1 MNYKNIIFDFSSS
14 YTGGGLKRLNA
25 YLNYFNNKGGSNF
38 VINEILKK
46 RIKKNNNKIFFVK
59 KTIFSNLFIPV
70 NHLKYIQSS
79 NPNIEFCYSYGTPAT
94 KKIFKYNIIHVSNI
108 LPFILT
114 KNKISL
120 IDKFRYQILKN
131 RFLHNFKF
139 ANLVSYE
146 SKSSLKLIKKTFK
159 FPKSSKFFLSI
170 NPADIKLNQISNYK
184 NIVITVGTQSY
195 KNVNLVIDLFYKL
208 KINDPKLE
216 LHIISEH
223 HFDIN
228 SNNKIKIFKNLSR
241 NQVVKKLSQ
250 AKYYINASSYENS
263 YNNATEGIFLS
274 KFSFLSCIDVHKELL
289 IELKYPKIKK
299 VNNFYFLE
307 KNKISN
313 FNKPTWDQD
322 CKLLIKQIDDFK

>member
-1 MNYKNIIFDFSSS
+1 VNYKNIIFDFSSS
-14 YTGGGLKRLNA
+14 YTGGGKKRLYA
-25 YLNYFNNKGGSNF
+25 YLNYFHNKGGSNF
-38 VINEILKK
+38 IINKILENK
-46 RIKKNNNKIFFVK
+46 IKKNKNKIFFVK
-59 KTIFSNLFIPV
+59 KTNISNLFIPM
-70 NHLKYIQSS
+70 NYLKYIQSS

-108 LPFILT
+108 IPFILT

-120 IDKFRYQILKN
+120 IDKFRYQILKK
-131 RFLHNFKF
+131 RFLHNFQF

-146 SKSSLKLIKKTFK
+146 SKSSLKLIKKTYK
-159 FPKSSKFFLSI
+159 FPKTSNFFLSI
-170 NPADIKLNQISNYK
+170 NPADIQLNRSSNNK
-184 NIVITVGTQSY
+184 NIAITVGTQSY

-208 KINDPKLE
+208 KNNDPKLE

-223 HFDIN
+223 HFNIN

-241 NQVVKKLSQ
+241 NQVIKKLSE
-250 AKYYINASSYENS
+250 AKFYINASSYENS

-289 IELKYPKIKK
+289 NELKYPKIKK

-307 KNKISN
+307 KDKISN
-313 FNKPTWDQD
+313 LNKPTWDKD